1 MKKIFLFSLC
11 IGLMLISSAQKK
23 FYTKTGQIYF
33 DAGTGIE
40 DINATNKSVSS
51 VIDLSSGQMDFGL
64 LIKGFEFKNQLM
76 EDHFHENYMDTK
88 TYPKSGFKGKILQP
102 EKINLEKDGT
112 YPVKV
117 RGVLDLHGVK
127 KEVEADGT
135 FQVKDGVIKAQS
147 NFSIL
152 MSDFNI
158 DIPKV
163 VKDKLASTAKIKVNC
178 TYNVLKP

>member
-1 MKKIFLFSLC
+1 MKKLLLLSLSF
-11 IGLMLISSAQKK
+11 GLILSAYTQKK
-23 FYTKTGQIYF
+23 YYTKTGQIYF

-51 VIDLSSGQMDFGL
+51 VIDLSTGQMDFGL

-88 TYPKSGFKGKILQP
+88 SYPKSGFKGKILQP
-102 EKINLEKDGT
+102 EKINLEKDGS
-112 YPVKV
+112 YPIKV
-117 RGVLDLHGVK
+117 RGILELHGVK

-135 FQVKDGVIKAQS
+135 FQVKGGALKAQS
-147 NFSIL
+147 NFMIS
-152 MSDFNI
+152 MADFKI

-163 VKDKLASTAKIKVNC
+163 VKDKLASTAKITVNC
-178 TYNVLKP
+178 TYTVLN

>member
-1 MKKIFLFSLC
+1 MKKTIFIFSFLT
-11 IGLMLISSAQKK
+11 LVISAFAQKK
-23 FYTKTGQIYF
+23 YYTKTGQIYF

-51 VIDLSSGQMDFGL
+51 VIDLSTGQMDFGL
-64 LIKGFEFKNQLM
+64 LVKGFEFKNQLM

-88 TYPKSGFKGKILQP
+88 TFPKSGFKGKILQP

-117 RGVLDLHGVK
+117 RGILDLHGVK

-135 FQVKDGVIKAQS
+135 IQVKAGLVKAQS
-147 NFSIL
+147 NFSIS
-152 MSDFNI
+152 MADFNI
-158 DIPKV
+158 QIPKV
-163 VKDKLASTAKIKVNC
+163 VKDKLASQAKITVNC
-178 TYNVLKP
+178 TYTVLN

>member
-1 MKKIFLFSLC
+1 MKKLLLLSLSF
-11 IGLMLISSAQKK
+11 GLIISAYSQKK
-23 FYTKTGQIYF
+23 YFTKTGQIYF

-51 VIDLSSGQMDFGL
+51 VIDMSTGQMDFGL

-88 TYPKSGFKGKILQP
+88 TYPKSGFKGKILQH

-117 RGVLDLHGVK
+117 RGILDLHGVK

-135 FQVKDGVIKAQS
+135 IQVKGGVVKAQS
-147 NFSIL
+147 NFSIS
-152 MSDFNI
+152 MVDFKI
-158 DIPKV
+158 EIPKL
-163 VKDKLASTAKIKVNC
+163 VKDKLASNAKITVTCSYTALN
-178 TYNVLKP
+178 

>member
-1 MKKIFLFSLC
+1 MNKIITLVFSLALC
-11 IGLMLISSAQKK
+11 LHLSAQKK

-51 VIDLSSGQMDFGL
+51 VLDAATGQMDFGL

-88 TYPKSGFKGKILQP
+88 DFPKSGFKGKILQF
-102 EKINLEKDGT
+102 EKLNLEKDGT

-117 RGVLDLHGVK
+117 KGMLELHGVK
-127 KEVEADGT
+127 KEVEAEGT
-135 FQVKDGVIKAQS
+135 IVVKGDKIKAQS
-147 NFSIL
+147 NFTIN
-152 MSDFNI
+152 MADFKI
-158 DIPKV
+158 EIPKL
-163 VKDKLASTAKIKVNC
+163 VKDKLASTAKIVVNC
-178 TYNVLKP
+178 QYTALN